1 MSESMQSL
9 LAAVADVARVTGD
22 VALSH
27 YRSALRVEWKGD
39 GSPVT
44 IADRAAEAAA
54 REWIIARFP
63 GDALL
68 GEEMGARPGGGTR
81 RWFIDPIDGTR
92 SYVRGVPLWA
102 SIIAVAEGENVL
114 AGAIA
119 CPAAGEII
127 AAARGEGC
135 WWNGARCR
143 VSDVG
148 AIAEATLLTTDARF
162 VHHPDRAARWS
173 SLAEEAE
180 LTRTWGDGFGYLAL
194 ATGRAEAM
202 IDDRVNAWDVAAA
215 QVVVEEAGGVF
226 TDWLGRASA
235 FGGDAIATNAALA
248 ERIRARLGIPTSG
261 AAHA

>member
-9 LAAVADVARVTGD
+9 LAAVADAARVAGD

-54 REWIIARFP
+54 HEWIIARFP

-119 CPAAGEII
+119 CPAAGEIV

-135 WWNGARCR
+135 WWNGTRCR
-143 VSDVG
+143 VSDV
-148 AIAEATLLTTDARF
+148 
-162 VHHPDRAARWS
+162 
-173 SLAEEAE
+173 
-180 LTRTWGDGFGYLAL
+180 
-194 ATGRAEAM
+194 
-202 IDDRVNAWDVAAA
+202 
-215 QVVVEEAGGVF
+215 
-226 TDWLGRASA
+226 
-235 FGGDAIATNAALA
+235 
-248 ERIRARLGIPTSG
+248 
-261 AAHA
+261 